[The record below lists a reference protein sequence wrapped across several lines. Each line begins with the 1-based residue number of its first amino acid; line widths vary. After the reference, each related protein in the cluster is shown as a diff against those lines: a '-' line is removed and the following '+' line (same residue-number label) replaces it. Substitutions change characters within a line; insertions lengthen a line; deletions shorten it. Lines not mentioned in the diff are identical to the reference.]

1 MTDQS
6 KVAHG
11 HDTHEELDPARL
23 HRRFL
28 EHLKSPCNMGRLPS
42 PHGRAEMIGQCGDS
56 IGVEIEVQDGIV
68 REIGVQPHGCG
79 YTTAC
84 ASAMSSLVK
93 GRSLDDA
100 LWLEPDEVAAE
111 LGGLPEDHLHCARLA
126 VNTLGEAIAD
136 YYQRHLRDDA
146 PSA

>member
-1 MTDQS
+1 MSDAADATNKNHSD
-6 KVAHG
+6 A
-11 HDTHEELDPARL
+11 ELNQL
-23 HRRFL
+23 GERFL
-28 EHLKSPCNMGRLPS
+28 QHLKSPCNMGRLES
-42 PHGRAEMIGQCGDS
+42 PHGRAEMTGQCGDS
-56 IGVEIEVQDGIV
+56 IGVELEVHEGAVARI
-68 REIGVQPHGCG
+68 RVQPQGCG

-84 ASAMSSLVK
+84 ASAMSALVA

-136 YYQRHLRDDA
+136 YYQQQGPKPD
-146 PSA
+146 SSG